1 MKGVLRQILARLTV
15 LWHQH
20 CSQIKIIHL
29 NYNDIP
35 CGTPDADAAWR
46 RTNTT
51 SAPPIGEAEEE
62 YRMTINPGF
71 GRAARAIAFAAA
83 AAFAAG
89 SLAPA
94 IAAASQNAPAE
105 QPAKAEPKKIKK
117 YCVRT
122 ETTGSRTS
130 KLECKTRADWVREN
144 GFDPLRA
151 D

>member
-1 MKGVLRQILARLTV
+1 
-15 LWHQH
+15 
-20 CSQIKIIHL
+20 
-29 NYNDIP
+29 
-35 CGTPDADAAWR
+35 
-46 RTNTT
+46 
-51 SAPPIGEAEEE
+51 
-62 YRMTINPGF
+62 MTINPGL

-83 AAFAAG
+83 AAFTAG

-94 IAAASQNAPAE
+94 IAASQEAPAE
-105 QPAKAEPKKIKK
+105 QPVKADPKKVKK
-117 YCVRT
+117 YCIRT